1 MTVTCPEC
9 GFNHEA
15 HNTAQCIEKLREALA
30 ATQDA
35 LKVSQGELKAVRSLL
50 DQQQFQLYFNGQ
62 TEKPHLNGWWLSL
75 EKGRQD
81 VLHEDKWVLA
91 DAAFEAGVIAGING
105 AERKKLPY
113 SKTAKG
119 KHELDEAMKGLTELQ
134 VKIAQ
139 KFPAQQRAEGADYL
153 RRGVDVIIKLQDEI
167 PEAEPWAI
175 IHEESSYWIDTC
187 NTKELAMELAQQL
200 GLKVVFAD

>member
-62 TEKPHLNGWWLSL
+62 AEKPYFNGWWLSL

-81 VLHEDKWVLA
+81 VLHQDRWSLA
-91 DAAFEAGVIAGING
+91 DAAFEAGVVAGINA
-105 AERKKLPY
+105 AERKKLP
-113 SKTAKG
+113 KHLTAMG
-119 KHELDEAMKGLTELQ
+119 KNEISEAMKGLT
-134 VKIAQ
+134 
-139 KFPAQQRAEGADYL
+139 PAQAEVAARFPFEQRAEGADLL
-153 RRGVDVIIKLQDEI
+153 RRGVEVYIMKQTEI
-167 PEAEPWAI
+167 PEAQPWAI
-175 IHEESSYWIDTC
+175 IHEEKDFWIEACET
-187 NTKELAMELAQQL
+187 EEAAVALALQL
-200 GLKVVFAD
+200 GLKIVGKA